1 MEYLVGRKILVL
13 FRNNKDGFFLAILAL
28 YLHRKL
34 HFDQSSSTA
43 IYHSIELLAYSF
55 TIVGAIIADS
65 WLGIYRTI
73 LSMTLVFAVGTAIVA
88 FAAIELL
95 NLPIV

>member
-1 MEYLVGRKILVL
+1 MGRKILEL
-13 FRNNKDGFFLAILAL
+13 FRNNNDGFFLAILAL

>member
-1 MEYLVGRKILVL
+1 MRRFSEN
-13 FRNNKDGFFLAILAL
+13 FDNKESFTLAILAL

-34 HFDQSSSTA
+34 HFDQSASTA
-43 IYHSIELLAYSF
+43 IYHSVELLAYSF

-65 WLGIYRTI
+65 WFGIYRTI

-88 FAAIELL
+88 FTAIELL